1 MSKESMSEESKSKH
15 LEAAKEI
22 LAAAYHSPLS
32 LEERQEKAIELA
44 SHILM
49 ESNRVI
55 SKEDQKTHEELAR
68 MMRDPVGKVF
78 TTAMTDQC
86 FRSKDYQRIANQMI
100 YLLNLFGIP
109 KFLGSFKRF
118 QLYLFKLF
126 GYKFANILVPM
137 AMRQLRRETNK
148 VIIPG
153 EKHALAKHIKK
164 RKAQGIR
171 LNINHLGEAI
181 LGEEE
186 AEKRLN
192 VYLKD
197 LEKPHIDYVSIK
209 ISTIYSQLN
218 FLSWDNT
225 LESLA
230 IPLRKLYRAAM
241 QSKRLLKDC
250 HSSHKFVNLDMEE
263 YRDLHL
269 TKELFIKVL
278 SEPEFHTLSAG
289 IVLQA
294 YLPDSH
300 AIQKELTE
308 WAMERV
314 KNGGAPIKI
323 RIVKGAN
330 MAMEQVEASLRDWP
344 QAPYQNKV
352 ESDANYKAMML
363 YACQPDHAKAVNI
376 GVASH
381 NLFDIAFAMILRQE
395 NRIEQEISFEMLE
408 GMADHTRQVV
418 QALTGD
424 ILLYC
429 AVATKED
436 FQSAIAYLIRRLD
449 ENTGIENFLAHSFGL
464 TPQSKEWEIQS
475 NLFRDAC
482 KLTESIY
489 QKPRRQQ
496 NRKNPPTHLDY
507 KAPFENESDTDFS
520 LEENRSWA
528 EGILSVWK
536 NKKIDPI
543 PLVIEGKEVFHPR
556 PEGKGFDPSHPHKPA
571 YEYSQATWE
580 EIDTALNCAKK
591 YEKNW
596 SQHTVEERCKII
608 ANVAR
613 KLRDHR
619 ENLIGAM
626 VLDGAKLITEADV
639 EHSETIDFAE
649 YYFRSM
655 QHLNGLADIQWS
667 PKGTILVAPPW
678 NFPTSIPGGGICTA
692 LVTGNCVLFK
702 PAPEAVLAGWELV
715 KTFWDA
721 GVPKEALQFI
731 NCEDDPVG
739 SQLIKDPRVNA
750 VILTGATSTAHLFAK
765 MRPGIDLSAET
776 GGKNALIISALS
788 DHDLAIKDLVQSA
801 FGHNGQK
808 CSAASLAILEKEV
821 YDDPHFRK
829 QLRDAAASLKVGS
842 AWDLSSKVTPLIR
855 EPGEDLKKG
864 LTTLE
869 EGEFWLL
876 EPKQDSSNPNL
887 WSPGIKFGVKKGSYT
902 QQTEFFGP
910 VLGIMRAENID
921 HAIHLAN
928 STPYGLT
935 SGIHSLDKREIK
947 KWQNLIIAGNC
958 YINRTITGA
967 IVRRQPFGGCKS
979 SSYGHGSKAGGPNYL
994 AQFMHAK
1001 QIGIP
1006 KEKFPV
1012 GEWVNNLTRF
1022 LEKFDLSAEELG
1034 IWYASVSSYAFFWQQ
1049 FKRDKDSSK
1058 VVGQDN
1064 FFRYLPQKKLVF
1076 RISPST
1082 KPMDYLRV
1090 FAAALTCETRLEISW
1105 EKSQDAKIRQANW
1118 EALLP
1123 IFNIIEEDEATFIK
1137 RMCSCHFKRIRMLE
1151 EPSEEMKQAAAQSA
1165 TYIDHTPVLANGRIE
1180 LLHYLREMALSIDY
1194 HRYGNLGLREGE
1206 LRKPIL

>member
-1 MSKESMSEESKSKH
+1 MPQESESKH
-15 LEAAKEI
+15 LKAAREI
-22 LAAAYHSPLS
+22 CSAAYHAPLT

-44 SHILM
+44 SHILL
-49 ESNRVI
+49 ESNQI
-55 SKEDQKTHEELAR
+55 LTKDDQKKHEELSR

-86 FRSKDYQRIANQMI
+86 FRSHNYQRIASQMI

-118 QLYLFKLF
+118 QLYLFTIF
-126 GYKFANILVPM
+126 GDKFASLLVPM
-137 AMRQLRRETNK
+137 AMRQLRKETAK

-153 EKHALAKHIKK
+153 EKAALARHIKK
-164 RKAQGIR
+164 RKQEGIR
-171 LNINHLGEAI
+171 LNLNHLGEAI
-181 LGEEE
+181 LGEDE
-186 AEKRLN
+186 AQKRLSI
-192 VYLKD
+192 YLRD
-197 LEKPHIDYVSIK
+197 LENPYIDYISIK

-218 FLSWDNT
+218 LLAYENT

-230 IPLRKLYRAAM
+230 IRLRELYRAAM
-241 QSKRLLKDC
+241 KNKTTLKDGK
-250 HSSHKFVNLDMEE
+250 HSHKFVNLDMEE

-269 TKELFIKVL
+269 TKDLFMKVL
-278 SEPEFHTLSAG
+278 NEPEFHALSAG

-300 AIQKELTE
+300 DIQKELTT

-330 MAMEQVEASLRDWP
+330 MAMEQVESSVRGWP
-344 QAPYQNKV
+344 QAPYQQKV
-352 ESDANYKAMML
+352 QTDANYKSMML
-363 YACQPDHAKAVNI
+363 YACVPQHAKAVHI

-381 NLFDIAFAMILRQE
+381 NLFDIAFAMLLRME
-395 NRIEQEISFEMLE
+395 NRVEQEVNFEMLE
-408 GMADHTRQVV
+408 GMADHTREVV
-418 QALTGD
+418 QTLTGD

-464 TPQSKEWEIQS
+464 TPQSKEWEAQAS
-475 NLFRDAC
+475 LFREAC
-482 KLTESIY
+482 KMVSNIY
-489 QKPRRQQ
+489 QKPRRKQDRNQ
-496 NRKNPPTHLDY
+496 PPLHLDL
-507 KAPFENESDTDFS
+507 KAPFENASDTDFS
-520 LEENRSWA
+520 LPANRKWA
-528 EGILSVWK
+528 EKILETWK
-536 NKKIDPI
+536 NKRIEPI
-543 PLVIEGKEVFHPR
+543 PLVINGKSISHSSPK
-556 PEGKGFDPSHPHKPA
+556 GKGDDPSSSKRPI
-571 YEYSQATWE
+571 YEYSLASWE
-580 EIDTALNCAKK
+580 EIDSALKCAKN
-591 YEKNW
+591 YEKTW
-596 SQHTVEERCKII
+596 SQTPVEKRCVLISK
-608 ANVAR
+608 VAQQ
-613 KLRDHR
+613 LRETR
-619 ENLIGAM
+619 AELIGAM
-626 VLDGAKLITEADV
+626 VADGGKLIMEADV

-649 YYFRSM
+649 YYLRSM
-655 QHLNGLADIQWS
+655 EQLSSLSDIEWS
-667 PKGTILVAPPW
+667 PKGTLLVTPPW
-678 NFPTSIPGGGICTA
+678 NFPTSIPGGGICSA

-715 KTFWDA
+715 KAFWDA
-721 GVPKEALQFI
+721 GIPKEALQFI
-731 NCEDDPVG
+731 NCEDHPVG
-739 SQLIKDPRVNA
+739 SKLIKDERVNA

-788 DHDLAIKDLVQSA
+788 DRDLAIKDLIQSA

-842 AWDLSSKVTPLIR
+842 AWNLSSKITPLIR
-855 EPGEDLKKG
+855 EPGEDLLKG

-869 EGEFWLL
+869 PEEFWLL
-876 EPKQDSSNPNL
+876 EPKQDSTNPNL
-887 WSPGIKFGVKKGSYT
+887 WSPGIKFGVQKGSYT

-910 VLGIMRAENID
+910 LLGVMRAENID

-935 SGIHSLDKREIK
+935 SGLHSLDKREIK
-947 KWQNLIIAGNC
+947 KWQKLIIAGNC

-994 AQFMHAK
+994 TQFMHAK

-1012 GEWVNNLTRF
+1012 GDWVNNLTRF

-1034 IWYASVSSYAFFWQQ
+1034 MWYASISSYAFFWQQ

-1058 VVGQDN
+1058 IVGQDN
-1064 FFRYLPQKKLVF
+1064 FFRYLLHKKLIF
-1076 RISPST
+1076 RIGPAVA
-1082 KPMDYLRV
+1082 PMDYLRV

-1105 EKSQDAKIRQANW
+1105 EKSQDAKVLQANW
-1118 EALLP
+1118 ESLLP
-1123 IFNIIEEDEATFIK
+1123 IFNIVEEDEAAFIK
-1137 RMCSCHFKRIRMLE
+1137 RMRTSHFKRVRMLE
-1151 EPSEEMKQAAAQSA
+1151 EPSNEMKQVAAETA
-1165 TYIDHTPVLANGRIE
+1165 TYIDHAPVLANGRIE

-1194 HRYGNLGLREGE
+1194 HRYGNLGLRESE
-1206 LRKPIL
+1206 LRKPID

>member
-1 MSKESMSEESKSKH
+1 MSEESESKH
-15 LEAAKEI
+15 LKAAREM
-22 LAAAYHSPLS
+22 LSAAYHTPLN

-44 SHILM
+44 SHILL
-49 ESNRVI
+49 ESNQII
-55 SKEDQKTHEELAR
+55 SKDDQKKHEELSR

-86 FRSKDYQRIANQMI
+86 FRSHNYSRIANQMI

-109 KFLGSFKRF
+109 KFVGSFKRL
-118 QLYLFKLF
+118 QLYLFKLL
-126 GYKFANILVPM
+126 GDKFANILVPM
-137 AMRQLRRETNK
+137 AMRQLRQETSK

-153 EKHALAKHIKK
+153 EKGALGKHIKK

-171 LNINHLGEAI
+171 LNLNHLGEAI

-186 AEKRLN
+186 AKKRLHI
-192 VYLKD
+192 YLRD
-197 LEKPHIDYVSIK
+197 LENPYIDYVSIK

-218 FLSWDNT
+218 LLAWEST

-230 IPLRKLYRAAM
+230 VRLRELYRAAM
-241 QSKRLLKDC
+241 KNKTKLKDGR
-250 HSSHKFVNLDMEE
+250 SSYKFVNLDMEE

-269 TKELFIKVL
+269 TKDLFIRVL
-278 SEPEFHTLSAG
+278 SEPEFHSLSAG

-300 AIQKELTE
+300 EIQKELTE
-308 WAMERV
+308 WAIQRV
-314 KNGGAPIKI
+314 KNGGAPIKV

-330 MAMEQVEASLRDWP
+330 MAMEQVESSLRDWH
-344 QAPYQNKV
+344 QAPYQQKV
-352 ESDANYKAMML
+352 QTDANYKSMML
-363 YACQPDHAKAVNI
+363 YACMPEHAKAVNI

-381 NLFDIAFAMILRQE
+381 NLFDIAFAMLLRLE
-395 NRIEQEISFEMLE
+395 NRVEQEVTFEMLE

-464 TPQSKEWEIQS
+464 TPQSKEWEVQS
-475 NLFRDAC
+475 ALFRDAC
-482 KLTESIY
+482 SRVKTIY
-489 QKPRRQQ
+489 QEPRRKQ
-496 NRKNPPTHLDY
+496 NRHEPPVHLDV

-528 EGILSVWK
+528 EGILETWK
-536 NKKIDPI
+536 NKRLDPI
-543 PLVIEGKEVFHPR
+543 PLVIEGKDISHPT
-556 PEGKGFDPSHPHKPA
+556 PEGKGYDPSSPSRPF
-571 YEYSQATWE
+571 YEYSQASWE
-580 EIDTALNCAKK
+580 EVDAALKCAKR
-591 YEKNW
+591 YEKTW
-596 SQHTVEERCKII
+596 SQTSIEERCELLAKI
-608 ANVAR
+608 AQ
-613 KLRDHR
+613 KLR
-619 ENLIGAM
+619 ENRADLIGAM
-626 VLDGAKLITEADV
+626 VADGGKLIMEADV

-655 QHLNGLADIQWS
+655 QSLSGLSDIEWT
-667 PKGTILVAPPW
+667 PKGTILVTPPW

-692 LVTGNCVLFK
+692 LITGNCVLFK

-715 KTFWDA
+715 KAFWEA
-721 GVPKEALQFI
+721 GIPKEALQFI

-739 SQLIKDPRVNA
+739 SQLIKDTRING

-788 DHDLAIKDLVQSA
+788 DRDLAIKDLVQSA

-808 CSAASLAILEKEV
+808 CSAASIAILEKEV

-855 EPGEDLKKG
+855 EPGEDLKRG

-869 EGEFWLL
+869 PGEFWLL

-887 WSPGIKFGVKKGSYT
+887 WSPGIKFGVQKGSYT

-910 VLGIMRAENID
+910 LLGVMRAENID

-935 SGIHSLDKREIK
+935 SGIHSLDKRETK
-947 KWQNLIIAGNC
+947 KWQKLIIAGNC

-967 IVRRQPFGGCKS
+967 IVRRQPFGGCKN
-979 SSYGHGSKAGGPNYL
+979 SSYGRGSKAGGPNYL
-994 AQFMHAK
+994 TQFMKAK
-1001 QIGIP
+1001 QVGVP

-1022 LEKFDLSAEELG
+1022 LEKLDLTAEELG

-1058 VVGQDN
+1058 IVGQDN
-1064 FFRYLPQKKLVF
+1064 YFRYLPHKKLIF
-1076 RISPST
+1076 RISLETAPL
-1082 KPMDYLRV
+1082 DYLRV
-1090 FAAALTCETRLEISW
+1090 FAAALTCETRLEVSW

-1123 IFNIIEEDEATFIK
+1123 IFNVIEEDEATFIK
-1137 RMCSCHFKRIRMLE
+1137 RMRTGHFKRLRMLE
-1151 EPSEEMKQAAAQSA
+1151 EPSQEMKQVAAETA
-1165 TYIDHTPVLANGRIE
+1165 TYIDHAPLIANGRIE

-1206 LRKPIL
+1206 LRKPVQ